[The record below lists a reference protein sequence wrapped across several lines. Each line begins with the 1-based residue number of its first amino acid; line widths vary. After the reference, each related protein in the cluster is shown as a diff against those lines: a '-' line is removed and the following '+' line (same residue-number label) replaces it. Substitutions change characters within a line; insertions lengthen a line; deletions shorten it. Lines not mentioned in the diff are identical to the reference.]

1 MQPLRYHALKLLRDA
16 LGTHTLRCELRGVGA
31 AGGAGGATALTAAA
45 SRLSADGRRI
55 AVKLA
60 HYDRAPRDVEVA
72 LRGAGPLAAAWAT
85 TLTADGPDALNRMG
99 DPARGEPEVVEPA
112 APGELPLESGGEASA
127 HGRLRVRLPAWSVTV
142 VHVELGS
149 GAFL

>member
-1 MQPLRYHALKLLRDA
+1 MGGRAI
-16 LGTHTLRCELRGVGA
+16 RCVQARGRGQRGA
-31 AGGAGGATALTAAA
+31 AAPSLSCRPSVARAA
-45 SRLSADGRRI
+45 
-55 AVKLA
+55 
-60 HYDRAPRDVEVA
+60 DR
-72 LRGAGPLAAAWAT
+72 
-85 TLTADGPDALNRMG
+85 PDALNRMG

-112 APGELPLESGGEASA
+112 APRELPLESGGEASA